1 MSKHI
6 RSVWTKVKSLSLEK
20 FHSTTS
26 VTVRSITNKEMSTS
40 SETTT
45 PKTKSGQAMEKLREF
60 GYAFNAAGE
69 LRKIDK
75 TTGEAGDEPF
85 QFEITKDHAKNQAH
99 YEKLADQ
106 IPEIVYDLL
115 EQNGLSRTYIPEE
128 APIEESTF
136 FFTYPEKLNKPKK
149 LIVIIHGSGFVR
161 AGQWARSLII
171 NNSLDHGTQIPYIKR
186 ARDLGYDIVVTNTND
201 NYRIIDGKRK
211 PIQGLSSATTH
222 ASYVWQKYVMA
233 SEPESVAIVAHS
245 AGGGV
250 TVDLARRYPEFFKN
264 KVFAIA
270 FTDSAHSFMPEDVRK
285 IIGHKTCNWV
295 SSNKPLD
302 TEIKTAKDDIKMV
315 SAGHSK
321 HEWTSYS
328 AFESVFKYLE
338 NKYEEF
344 ISDEHKCK
352 KPKVDN

>member
-1 MSKHI
+1 MSKHL
-6 RSVWTKVKSLSLEK
+6 RSLWPKVRSLSLKK
-20 FHSTTS
+20 FYNTS
-26 VTVRSITNKEMSTS
+26 AVYSRNFGNNVMSATPEAVTPT
-40 SETTT
+40 
-45 PKTKSGQAMEKLREF
+45 TKSGQAIQKLREF

-75 TTGEAGDEPF
+75 TTGEVGDEPF
-85 QFEITKDHAKNQAH
+85 QFEISKDHATNQAH

-115 EQNGLSRTYIPEE
+115 EQNGLTRTYIPEDT
-128 APIEESTF
+128 PIEESTF

-149 LIVIIHGSGFVR
+149 LIVIIHGSGYVR

-186 ARDLGYDIVVTNTND
+186 ARELGYDIVVTNTND
-201 NYRIIDGKRK
+201 NYRTIDGKRI

-222 ASYVWQKYVMA
+222 ASHVWQKYVMA
-233 SEPESVAIVAHS
+233 CEPESVAIVAHS

-250 TVDLARRYPEFFKN
+250 TVELAKRFPEFFKN
-264 KVFAIA
+264 YVFAIA
-270 FTDSAHSFMPEDVRK
+270 FTDSAHSHVPEELRK
-285 IIGHKTCNWV
+285 IIGQRTCNWV
-295 SSNKPLD
+295 SSSKPLD
-302 TEIKTAKDDIKMV
+302 TEIKTSKDDIKMV

-338 NKYEEF
+338 QKYDEF
-344 ISDEHKCK
+344 ITEEHKCK
-352 KPKVDN
+352 RPKVDN